1 MSATK
6 PADLTPALQK
16 VTEGFTAIVYRPM
29 DNDIINIRLLLL
41 LLLTNTKYDA
51 LTLTHKL
58 LGFILPNERYEHI
71 YKKEAY

>member
-1 MSATK
+1 
-6 PADLTPALQK
+6 
-16 VTEGFTAIVYRPM
+16 M

-41 LLLTNTKYDA
+41 LLLTNMKYDA

-58 LGFILPNERYEHI
+58 LGFILPTERYEHI